1 MFIARRPL
9 SIGDHALAIGDTL
22 TQEIID
28 VLPPGRLVKLRDGG
42 YIDEQEDSTVALI
55 QEAIEGLFERLDS
68 LENQLSTITAGQER
82 KTSARK
88 VTKES

>member
-68 LENQLSTITAGQER
+68 LESRVDGFTAKKTR
-82 KTSARK
+82 KTE
-88 VTKES
+88 TQEG